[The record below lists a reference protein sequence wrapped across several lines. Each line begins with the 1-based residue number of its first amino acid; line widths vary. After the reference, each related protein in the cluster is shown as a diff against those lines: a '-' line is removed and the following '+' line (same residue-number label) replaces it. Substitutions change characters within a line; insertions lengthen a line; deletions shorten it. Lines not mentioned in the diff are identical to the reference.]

1 MTHTNEKPFTC
12 QICGQRFNRNGHLK
26 FHMERLHSQDPATRK
41 THSGGGSQQQ
51 SFIVS
56 SDEEALAMLQSLQA
70 GQTISPEQLQKAL
83 GQDNIIVSQEQGL
96 DQDHIILSQEQGLED
111 KEEATYIQQITT
123 VDGQTLQYITGD
135 NQVQYVISQDGVQHF
150 LPQEYVVLA
159 DGNHIQMSDGQI
171 IQYEN
176 DGAFLQ
182 EQQISLS
189 HDGQIQYLP
198 ISSEQQIVSPED
210 LEGAEHSAVTAVAD
224 AALQQTQT
232 VYTEATQEQLE
243 QLQQQGIQYDVI
255 TFTDE

>member
-1 MTHTNEKPFTC
+1 MCHSSK
-12 QICGQRFNRNGHLK
+12 RFNRNGHLK
-26 FHMERLHSQDPATRK
+26 FQMERLHSQEPPTKKSR
-41 THSGGGSQQQ
+41 SGAGSQQTV
-51 SFIVS
+51 IVN
-56 SDEEALAMLQSLQA
+56 SDEEALATLQSALQA
-70 GQTISPEQLQKAL
+70 GQTISPEQLQQAL
-83 GQDNIIVSQEQGL
+83 GQDHIIVSQEQGL
-96 DQDHIILSQEQGLED
+96 GQDHIIVSQEQGLGHGGL
-111 KEEATYIQQITT
+111 IP
-123 VDGQTLQYITGD
+123 LLRLSRS
-135 NQVQYVISQDGVQHF
+135 NSPPSPSQVQYIISQDGVQHF

-171 IQYEN
+171 IQYEH

-182 EQQISLS
+182 EQQIALS

-210 LEGAEHSAVTAVAD
+210 LEVVEHSAVTAVAD